1 MTESGSKSTRN
12 IVYWYAKLFEWL
24 TWISVFRG
32 VTCIISKKSKYFEKR
47 EYRIRF
53 IEYWVFLHLVLS
65 VISFILVYLWGE
77 QTWLVYIL
85 SAYGALRT
93 FEIMIYQ
100 VNVLLFDQYRHE
112 MRRKQNS
119 ESDTE
124 KEYEVEGYL
133 RMIILLIHNVFEII
147 FWFAMMYM
155 YSLGLFKIENDI
167 SNNIAQA
174 MYISFVTMT
183 SFGSPN
189 YNIKDSLGMYLISI
203 QSIIGLIMTLLTFAR
218 FISLLP
224 AVKSRTEQDK

>member
-1 MTESGSKSTRN
+1 MPESGNSRKRD

-24 TWISVFRG
+24 SWISLFAG
-32 VTCIISKKSKYFEKR
+32 VAFILKERFEER
-47 EYRIRF
+47 EYSTRF

-65 VISFILVYLWGE
+65 VCSFIAVYLWGE

-85 SAYGALRT
+85 ITYGALRT
-93 FEIMIYQ
+93 FEIMVKQ
-100 VNVLLFDQYRHE
+100 VNVLLFDKYRHE
-112 MRRKQNS
+112 IKNRQNQ
-119 ESDTE
+119 ETGE
-124 KEYEVEGYL
+124 QEEYHVEGYL

-155 YSLGLFKIENDI
+155 YSLGLFKIEDDI
-167 SNNIAQA
+167 SNNLAQA
-174 MYISFVTMT
+174 LYISFVTMT

-203 QSIIGLIMTLLTFAR
+203 QSITGLIMTLLTFAR

-224 AVKSRTEQDK
+224 AVKSRTEQSK